1 MYWHTVTEAGYEN
14 VPLYA
19 HEPGVLSL
27 SDKTFATLRRKN
39 IVGYLQLPYASSH
52 TTHSQLK
59 KEVSLASFHGTR
71 DGSKPKEGA
80 CWMKSAGARGVSRF
94 ESCLHPTWSG
104 SQQGRQETWA
114 VVRTGCEPAEWA
126 GRGRPQQRSGEP
138 SGK

>member
-1 MYWHTVTEAGYEN
+1 MYWHTVAEAGYEN

-59 KEVSLASFHGTR
+59 KEVSLASFHGTW

-80 CWMKSAGARGVSRF
+80 CWMKSAGARGVTGLSPASTPRGQGVSR
-94 ESCLHPTWSG
+94 
-104 SQQGRQETWA
+104 
-114 VVRTGCEPAEWA
+114 A
-126 GRGRPQQRSGEP
+126 GRRLGL
-138 SGK
+138 